1 MRLAVA
7 GHDRDRLGRDAL
19 EACELVR
26 VDAHLE
32 DRGGLDA
39 LGELRVGDVV
49 APRAEVRRPVVA
61 PEQEVRVAAPA
72 AVEERGLEDD
82 VRPGAH
88 RGERLG
94 LGGIAAP
101 PGVLGLAARH
111 LDDRAALLAERLDV
125 QRLVLVAAPPDE
137 LELRVVADGLLEL
150 AARTQL
156 LERHQVV
163 ALEEADEVCR
173 GHDQRAVVMELHRA
187 VHCSP
192 GSCQLACHGSAASIL
207 ARASARRRAAPTP
220 PLDCRRAAAAE
231 ASEPHRRARRRARS
245 RRRGRA
251 SSTGRSARRW
261 RTAGST
267 TCRTR
272 ASRCRSRTRR
282 TPASGRSRS
291 GCCATP
297 GSRRRGSRPTR
308 RSATLL
314 AQRDALLARAAG
326 ASSAFGARA

>member
-1 MRLAVA
+1 MRLTVA

-19 EACELVR
+19 EPCELVR

-49 APRAEVRRPVVA
+49 APRAEVRRAVVA
-61 PEQEVRVAAPA
+61 PEQEVRVPAPA
-72 AVEERGLEDD
+72 AVEERALEDD

-94 LGGIAAP
+94 LGVAQLRGRP
-101 PGVLGLAARH
+101 RLAARH
-111 LDDRAALLAERLDV
+111 LHDRPALLAERLDV

-137 LELRVVADGLLEL
+137 LQLRVVADGLLEL

-187 VHCSP
+187 ATV
-192 GSCQLACHGSAASIL
+192 
-207 ARASARRRAAPTP
+207 ARGRVSSRVTGCGVA
-220 PLDCRRAAAAE
+220 CRRARAPPRAPPAARLPPCSSLGSPRT
-231 ASEPHRRARRRARS
+231 ASTSTASATS

-291 GCCATP
+291 GCSATP
-297 GSRRRGSRPTR
+297 ASRRRGSRPTR
-308 RSATLL
+308 RSAQLL
-314 AQRDALLARAAG
+314 ARRDALLARAAG
-326 ASSAFGARA
+326 ASPLRPRA